1 MMKRKYFTL
10 MELALVL
17 SVLMLGMVM
26 TVSAVSRWKP
36 SPAILTCAANLKKL
50 GQAAFMYADDHARF
64 LPGTGVMEN
73 NWKMKLFPYLKIGT
87 APEWDPA
94 AYSVFHCPAD
104 KNTPPPY
111 MQDVPV
117 YRAKNSYCANFF
129 IIDYDLEDK
138 NGDSLSGGRNLKDL
152 WGPDT
157 IILFAEDHAAQN
169 MVGLGP
175 SVKWNRKGAFEYPAR
190 SSGRCHDLNRSNYL
204 MLDGAV
210 EYKEFE
216 DTNTP
221 EDLWLI
227 RFGKNWNILN

>member
-1 MMKRKYFTL
+1 MKRKYFTL

-36 SPAILTCAANLKKL
+36 SSSLIACAANLKKL
-50 GQAAFMYADDHARF
+50 GQATFMYADDHAKF

-73 NWKMKLFPYLKIGT
+73 NWKMKLFPYLKIS
-87 APEWDPA
+87 AKPKWDP
-94 AYSVFHCPAD
+94 
-104 KNTPPPY
+104 
-111 MQDVPV
+111 
-117 YRAKNSYCANFF
+117 KNSYCANFF

-169 MVGLGP
+169 MVGLGA

-190 SSGRCHDLNRSNYL
+190 SSGRCHDLKRSNYL

-210 EYKEFE
+210 EFKEFE

-227 RFGKNWNILN
+227 RFGKNWDILN